1 MRPICMWCTWPR
13 SCHSSLLYFFLFFH
27 LHHHTGSR
35 SSMCI
40 TILVLD
46 DGMYK
51 SVFAYRHFPLL
62 LMTVRDK
69 LPHRNIAISNTS
81 STLLPLLSL
90 GKHMD
95 GPQLSPFP
103 FPEIREAIF
112 DQIGWALRVLSPA
125 TSPLA
130 FILIISLL

>member
-1 MRPICMWCTWPR
+1 MRPIWSR
-13 SCHSSLLYFFLFFH
+13 SCHSSLLCFFLFSSH
-27 LHHHTGSR
+27 VHHHPGTPSF
-35 SSMCI
+35 MCI

-46 DGMYK
+46 DRMYK

-62 LMTVRDK
+62 LMIIRDK
-69 LPHRNIAISNTS
+69 LQHRNMPITHTS

-95 GPQLSPFP
+95 GPRFSPFP
-103 FPEIREAIF
+103 FSAIREVIF
-112 DQIGWALRVLSPA
+112 DQIEWALRVLSPA